1 MISKTSAKYLAA
13 ISLSAVVFTAVP
25 PAFASASSPSTDA
38 QIQKT
43 EAQFQSAVPD
53 SFGRNA
59 APQLVAVRS
68 ANAKVNTNGTA
79 NCARTGACATDR
91 LATQGYRDC
100 LRWSAHLR
108 NDQPQR
114 CLKEDE

>member
-13 ISLSAVVFTAVP
+13 ISLSAAVFAAVP
-25 PAFASASSPSTDA
+25 SAFASASSPNTDA

-43 EAQFQSAVPD
+43 EAQYQSAVPD

-68 ANAKVNTNGTA
+68 ANAKMK
-79 NCARTGACATDR
+79 DR
-91 LATQGYRDC
+91 K
-100 LRWSAHLR
+100 SVV
-108 NDQPQR
+108 
-114 CLKEDE
+114 